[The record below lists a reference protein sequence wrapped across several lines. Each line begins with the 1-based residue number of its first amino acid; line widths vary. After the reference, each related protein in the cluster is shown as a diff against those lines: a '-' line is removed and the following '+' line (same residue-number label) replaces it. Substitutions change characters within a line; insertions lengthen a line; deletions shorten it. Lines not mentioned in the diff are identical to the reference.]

1 MGLTRRVYVVTEV
14 DVTRSQKNCVQ
25 LYNLMEGGDKL
36 LHNTVSKPADIPQ
49 NVLLLQL
56 NGPNCCEHSE
66 EGLWAG
72 VLVQTGEKESTQK
85 QKRRQ
90 EQHRGSDI

>member
-72 VLVQTGEKESTQK
+72 DRCS
-85 QKRRQ
+85 
-90 EQHRGSDI
+90 GSDRREGVDTETEEEAGTTLWF